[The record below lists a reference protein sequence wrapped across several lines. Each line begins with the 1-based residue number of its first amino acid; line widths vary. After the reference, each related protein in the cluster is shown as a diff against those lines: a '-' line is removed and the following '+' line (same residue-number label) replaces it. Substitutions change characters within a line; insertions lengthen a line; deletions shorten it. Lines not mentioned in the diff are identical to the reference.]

1 MSPSPEKAGRS
12 SKSRT
17 KSPCS
22 PHAVGDA
29 DTDVDVLVAEEVVL
43 TDSEDELD
51 VTDAED
57 DSLELKDEVESWPF
71 VEVALLESEL
81 GCAVTVS
88 DEDSEA
94 DDEVGAW
101 PFAKEVPL
109 EEDA

>member
-1 MSPSPEKAGRS
+1 MSPAPEKAGRS
-12 SKSRT
+12 SKLRT

-29 DTDVDVLVAEEVVL
+29 DVDADVLVAEEVVL
-43 TDSEDELD
+43 TDSENELD
-51 VTDAED
+51 VTDVED

-81 GCAVTVS
+81 GCEVTVS

-94 DDEVGAW
+94 EDEVGAW

>member
-71 VEVALLESEL
+71 VKVALLESKL

-88 DEDSEA
+88 DKASEA
-94 DDEVGAW
+94 DDEVGA
-101 PFAKEVPL
+101 
-109 EEDA
+109 